1 MIVLFS
7 VITITSFSLTIF
19 TEEAWSLR
27 ELDYDRDGVLDE
39 FDECLTL
46 PETYN
51 KFKDSDGCPDSISE
65 EITQYQFPDSDGD
78 GIEDR
83 LDSCVYLPETFND
96 YLDYDGCPE
105 IVPNISDGEMDSDSD
120 TIPDSID
127 ACPLEKETFNEF
139 KDADGCPDSLIPFF
153 SVSSQDSSLT
163 DYHCREDKIPV
174 LRINSQSMVC
184 VTLDTAKKWEKYGIA
199 EIISESQ
206 PDEGNLIV
214 STEEMIKQLT
224 ESTDLT
230 EEEFTEETMP
240 IDVVE
245 DYMQEQNGDVKIE
258 WLTWSF
264 FRITSPG
271 GVIILTNPWYTN
283 PDSTITLD
291 DIPEADII
299 LVPAGHPDEVGNA
312 LEIAAKTDATI
323 AASHELINLVWKDPD
338 TGFGTPITFDG
349 KTLQTESFQPGT
361 TTTIDGI
368 TIRAVT
374 ALHGN
379 WETGGP
385 AMGFFITM
393 EDGYTIYFSG
403 STDLTQ
409 DMVLWGELFKPDAAL
424 LYLASGQN
432 PRDVAVMAQMLSE
445 KNPNLKT
452 VIPLH
457 HRLDAPEGR
466 TPADLGNAMADL
478 GLKAKLIDPQPGV
491 VYTLSK

>member
-1 MIVLFS
+1 LKFEKLGFLTLLFS
-7 VITITSFSLTIF
+7 ITLIFGFSLTIS
-19 TEEAWSLR
+19 TYEALSLR
-27 ELDYDRDGVLDE
+27 DLDYDHDGVLDE
-39 FDECLTL
+39 FDECLTA

-51 KFKDSDGCPDSISE
+51 KFEDTDGCPDSVSE
-65 EITQYQFPDSDGD
+65 EITPYQFPDTDGD

-83 LDSCVYLPETFND
+83 WDSCVYLPETFND

-105 IVPNISDGEMDSDSD
+105 IIPNILDGVTDSDFD

-127 ACPLEKETFNEF
+127 ACPNEKETFNEF
-139 KDADGCPDSLIPFF
+139 KDGDGCPDSFIPL
-153 SVSSQDSSLT
+153 SDDSKDSSLT
-163 DYHCREDKIPV
+163 DYQCREGKIPI
-174 LRINSQSMVC
+174 LRINSQSTVC
-184 VTLDTAKKWEKYGIA
+184 VTLDTAKKWEKYGIV
-199 EIISESQ
+199 ETVIL
-206 PDEGNLIV
+206 P
-214 STEEMIKQLT
+214 
-224 ESTDLT
+224 
-230 EEEFTEETMP
+230 EEESTEETMEKET
-240 IDVVE
+240 VE
-245 DYMQEQNGDVKIE
+245 DSMQEQISEVKIE

-264 FRITSPG
+264 FRITTPG
-271 GVIILTNPWYTN
+271 GVVILTNPWYTN
-283 PDSTITLD
+283 PDSTTSLE

-312 LEIAAKTDATI
+312 LEIAAKTGATI
-323 AASHELINLVWKDPD
+323 AASHELINLVWKDENA
-338 TGFGTPITFDG
+338 GFGDPLTIDGITI
-349 KTLQTESFQPGT
+349 QTEYFQPGT

-379 WETGGP
+379 WDTGGP

-432 PRDVAVMAQMLSE
+432 PRDVAVMAQLLSE

-457 HRLDAPEGR
+457 HRLDAPEGH
-466 TPADLGNAMADL
+466 TPADLSNAMAEL
-478 GLKAKLIDPQPGV
+478 GLKAELIDPQPGV
-491 VYTLSK
+491 IYTLSK